1 MRGQLVVVPILALL
15 LLFTV
20 PWWTLV
26 LAPDW
31 GTAATIAG
39 QRCPSPTLLMPTT
52 PPCSCST
59 ASSSPSSE
67 ASPGSRP
74 ASDVR

>member
-15 LLFTV
+15 LLFAV

-31 GTAATIAG
+31 GTAALRRYPRG
-39 QRCPSPTLLMPTT
+39 FQ
-52 PPCSCST
+52 
-59 ASSSPSSE
+59 
-67 ASPGSRP
+67 G
-74 ASDVR
+74 